1 MGWERRAQSRDTYF
15 YTARKVGGRVVK
27 TYIGRGPLAEV
38 AAAQDA
44 AVKAERR
51 ASIAAVRN
59 MATLMAPADSTLRA
73 LAHVCELLAAA
84 TLAAA
89 GYRRVHH
96 EWRRSR
102 GQA

>member
-1 MGWERRAQSRDTYF
+1 MGWERRAQCRDTYF

-27 TYIGRGPLAEV
+27 RYIGRGPLADV

-44 AVKAERR
+44 VVKADRR

-73 LAHVCELLAAA
+73 LDHICDLLAAA
-84 TLAAA
+84 NLAAA
-89 GYRRVHH
+89 GYLRNHY
-96 EWRRSR
+96 EWRRPR
-102 GQA
+102 RQA

>member
-1 MGWERRAQSRDTYF
+1 MGWERRAQCRDSY
-15 YTARKVGGRVVK
+15 YYVSRKVGGRVVK

-44 AVKAERR
+44 AVKAEKR

-59 MATLMAPADSTLRA
+59 MATLMAPADSALRA
-73 LAHVCELLAAA
+73 LAHICELLAAA
-84 TLAAA
+84 NLAAA
-89 GYRRVHH
+89 GYRRVHY
-96 EWRRSR
+96 EWRGAG

>member
-1 MGWERRAQSRDTYF
+1 MGWERRAQCRDRY
-15 YTARKVGGRVVK
+15 YYVARKVGGRVVK
-27 TYIGRGPLAEV
+27 TYIGRGPVAEV

-51 ASIAAVRN
+51 AGIAAVRN

-73 LAHVCELLAAA
+73 LAHICELLAAA
-84 TLAAA
+84 NLAAA

-96 EWRRSR
+96 EWRRPR

>member
-1 MGWERRAQSRDTYF
+1 MGWERRAQCRDSY
-15 YTARKVGGRVVK
+15 YYVARKVGGRVVK

-59 MATLMAPADSTLRA
+59 MATLMAPADSALRA
-73 LAHVCELLAAA
+73 LAHICELLAAA
-84 TLAAA
+84 NLAAA
-89 GYRRVHH
+89 GYRRVHY
-96 EWRRSR
+96 EWRRPR

>member
-1 MGWERRAQSRDTYF
+1 MGWERRAQHRESY
-15 YTARKVGGRVVK
+15 YYVAQKVGGKVVK
-27 TYIGRGPLAEV
+27 TYIGRGPLAEL
-38 AAAQDA
+38 AAAHDA

-59 MATLMAPADSTLRA
+59 MATLMAPADSALRT

-84 TLAAA
+84 NLAAA
-89 GYRRVHH
+89 GYHRVNY
-96 EWRRSR
+96 EWSRPR

>member
-1 MGWERRAQSRDTYF
+1 MGWERRAQHSNRYF

-59 MATLMAPADSTLRA
+59 MATLMAPADSALRT

-84 TLAAA
+84 NLAAA
-89 GYRRVHH
+89 GYQRVHY
-96 EWRRSR
+96 EWRRPR
-102 GQA
+102 GPA